1 MTPCRLVF
9 ASRDVTVS
17 HAGAAGPPAVVI
29 RAGVLFCV
37 WVVFTGDT
45 IATIGFLVDGDVG
58 DVGTLKHLEPLL
70 DFIGVDR
77 WGSSPIGRPGGL
89 GYLD

>member
-1 MTPCRLVF
+1 MTPCQLVL

-37 WVVFTGDT
+37 WVIFTGDT
-45 IATIGFLVDGDVG
+45 ITTSGFLVDRDVG

-70 DFIGVDR
+70 DFFGVDR
-77 WGSSPIGRPGGL
+77 WGESPIGRPSGVA
-89 GYLD
+89 YVD